1 MVVWFSQGYEL
12 RHAKILE
19 WKLLISINSRASPR
33 WSHTHTHTHT
43 RIMASTHP
51 TEFRGTQQRHELMQ
65 SLDIQSVKES
75 GATKAKAKAKAKA
88 KVATK
93 GAKAATKARA
103 KTKTKVRP
111 RLFALKSL
119 LLKSLQ
125 KERSLLERELVVLTK
140 DTAACKDGLKLLNAE
155 IQRHQKGIKA
165 SLF

>member
-1 MVVWFSQGYEL
+1 VIV
-12 RHAKILE
+12 
-19 WKLLISINSRASPR
+19 
-33 WSHTHTHTHT
+33 THTHT

-103 KTKTKVRP
+103 KTKTKTKVRP

-125 KERSLLERELVVLTK
+125 KERSLRERELVMLTK

-155 IQRHQKGIKA
+155 IQRHQKGIKKA